1 MERKIYIAGNDVVG
15 KVIVS
20 TWNEAK
26 MICNRQPGGFNYKLE
41 GSEDEIINKLKQY
54 YGDNLSV
61 FKALPSWLMHLR
73 EPL

>member
-26 MICNRQPGGFNYKLE
+26 MICNRRPGGFNYKLE

-54 YGDNLSV
+54 YDDNLSV
-61 FKALPSWLMHLR
+61 FKELPSWLMHVR